1 MIDNN
6 IYVVGLLVEKYVD
19 KSVSGHNCS
28 FDYED
33 TVFDRY
39 VLMLKKDWL
48 KFEITL
54 SNKEGEC
61 GSGWCC
67 ASWGEMELKRVAE
80 FRPFNYAPK
89 ETLILKGA
97 DILYEENGYEVVGK
111 PVKED
116 DDYYDDDVIKTNVFV
131 YDECG
136 YDPYYPSGGVSVNM
150 DLFKPLK
157 RGFEKRPVWI
167 FAGGSGL
174 GKSTIAMY
182 ALREGAEVYETDSAD
197 ELPEVITADII
208 VLGNRSKFTLDDV
221 KAKVFGDAEIV
232 IVNFEKE
239 KKE

>member
-19 KSVSGHNCS
+19 QSVSGHNCS
-28 FDYED
+28 FDYENE
-33 TVFDRY
+33 VFERY
-39 VLMLKKDWL
+39 ILMLKKDWL

-67 ASWGEMELKRVAE
+67 ASWGEMDLKQVAQ
-80 FRPFNYAPK
+80 FRPFNYVPK

-97 DILYEENGYEVVGK
+97 DIRYERDDYEVVGNS
-111 PVKED
+111 VIGED
-116 DDYYDDDVIKTNVFV
+116 YDYYGDDVIKTNVFT
-131 YDECG
+131 YNECG

-174 GKSTIAMY
+174 GKSTLAMH
-182 ALREGAEVYETDSAD
+182 AFREGAYVFETDSAD

-208 VLGNRSKFTLDDV
+208 VLGNRSGFTLEDV
-221 KAKVFGDAEIV
+221 KARVFGDAEI
-232 IVNFEKE
+232 IVVDFRKE
-239 KKE
+239 N